1 MQFNSFVVL
10 TMNVRDIGKVKILSM
25 NEIPQDR
32 LFALKLI
39 DTPMEMLEKSF
50 ELLELAL
57 IDPRQGEKFKDMTP
71 PEFYKFY
78 RQWTVASRREE
89 QKRKYGEFEDE
100 QQED

>member
-1 MQFNSFVVL
+1 MQFNSFVIL

-32 LFALKLI
+32 IFAIKML
-39 DTPMEMLEKSF
+39 DSPMEMLEKSF

-57 IDPRQGEKFKDMTP
+57 IDPKQSEKFKDMTP

-78 RQWTVASRREE
+78 RQWTIASKREE
-89 QKRKYGEFEDE
+89 ERRNYGELEDE
-100 QQED
+100 QED